1 MGSSDLTETDGKK
14 EAIDDDQPYVY
25 MGYIPKKNNALENSH
40 KHSSKPFCLHD
51 IFQNQTHLTR
61 QLTVF
66 LCECACV
73 DTKTSIIDDISGG
86 KYSIY
91 IDICGRLATKTVLW
105 ELHLFLKKGQFPV
118 SSGTSLILVPVS
130 VLNGTSLILVPVSVL
145 NGTSLILLPVSGP
158 KVSGMTRVMAMVK
171 SVTWSTNTPK
181 APRAG
186 VN

>member
-1 MGSSDLTETDGKK
+1 MTSLMFTWAIFRKK
-14 EAIDDDQPYVY
+14 TTHWRTPTNILQNPFVY
-25 MGYIPKKNNALENSH
+25 MI
-40 KHSSKPFCLHD
+40 SSKTKHIWPANLQF
-51 IFQNQTHLTR
+51 
-61 QLTVF
+61 F

-186 VN
+186 VNWRAG